1 MKIQH
6 LKSTVAITL
15 AGVTLLACAP
25 TPSGNSVSSNQAQ
38 TASTVIMGTITGSRA
53 VTVEANP
60 GGAGA
65 VVGTILGGVAGAALG
80 NEVGGGIGKTVATGV
95 GATAGAAA
103 GNRVAA
109 EAGRQQ
115 SIEWFVRTD
124 GGQTISVVQA
134 SPTFANGQRVQ
145 IVQSGSSTRLVP
157 AT

>member
-6 LKSTVAITL
+6 LKSSVAIAL
-15 AGVTLLACAP
+15 AGVALLACAP
-25 TPSGNSVSSNQAQ
+25 APTGNSVSANQAQ
-38 TASTVIMGTITGSRA
+38 TASTVTMGTVTGSRA

-65 VVGTILGGVAGAALG
+65 VVGTVAGGIAGGLLG
-80 NEVGGGIGKTVATGV
+80 NQVGGGLGKDIATGV

-109 EAGRQQ
+109 EAGRQA

-124 GGQTISVVQA
+124 GGQTISVIQA
-134 SPTFANGQRVQ
+134 EPTFAVGQRVQ

>member
-6 LKSTVAITL
+6 LKSTVAIAL

-25 TPSGNSVSSNQAQ
+25 TPSGNSVSANQAQ
-38 TASTVIMGTITGSRA
+38 TAQSVTMGTITGSRA

-65 VVGTILGGVAGAALG
+65 IVGTIAGGIAGAALG
-80 NEVGGGIGKTVATGV
+80 NQVGGGTGKDIATGV

-115 SIEWFVRTD
+115 SIEWFVKTD
-124 GGQTISVVQA
+124 AGQTISVVQA
-134 SPTFANGQRVQ
+134 SPTFATGQRVQ
-145 IVQSGSSTRLVP
+145 IVQSGSNTRLVP
-157 AT
+157 VT